1 MTFKPGFRGAG
12 GSKKFGNKRCI
23 VTPQLGIFTA
33 DDMARAKIE
42 RTKSDLSFASTREA
56 KRYVYL
62 KQLEMAGE
70 IRNLRLQVPFPL
82 MTTTPEGLQ
91 AVVTRYMADFVY
103 ERMLGPGVPQWREIV
118 EDSKGFKDQKYELKC
133 KWLKLQYGIVI
144 QEV

>member
-1 MTFKPGFRGAG
+1 MVFRPRFRGRG

-33 DDMARAKIE
+33 EDLARANIA
-42 RTKSDLSFASTREA
+42 RSKSDLSFASMREA

-62 KQLEMAGE
+62 RQLEMAGE

-103 ERMLGPGVPQWREIV
+103 ERLVGPGVPQWREIV
-118 EDSKGFKDQKYELKC
+118 EDSKGFKDQKYEIKA
-133 KWLKLQYGIVI
+133 KWVKIQYGIVI